1 MKKVLLL
8 LTSITFLF
16 MLGCASNLSTSRIS
30 NTPIDS
36 SDKTLVLLNSST
48 WDIEIKKTLIQSGF
62 SLKNMPSV
70 LEVQKDINDTTSVKY
85 NKAEARYGIIQ
96 HPGRLVDWCLY
107 NKNVKFGEFTLE
119 VVDLRT
125 NESILLVSKGGWTGD
140 CFPSSGTLFQELTQA
155 LRQNWK

>member
-16 MLGCASNLSTSRIS
+16 IVGCASNLSTSRIS

-36 SDKTLVLLNSST
+36 SDKTLVLLNSSK
-48 WDIEIKKTLIQSGF
+48 WDIDIKKTLIQSGF
-62 SLKNMPSV
+62 ALKNMPSV
-70 LEVQKDINDTTSVKY
+70 LEVQHDINDTTSVKY
-85 NKAEARYGIIQ
+85 NKAETRYGIIQ
-96 HPGRLVDWCLY
+96 HPGGVVDWCLY
-107 NKNVKFGEFTLE
+107 NQNVKFGEFTLE
-119 VVDLRT
+119 VVDLKT

-140 CFPSSGTLFQELTQA
+140 CFPARGTLFQELTQA